1 VTLLASVVAASDIPA
16 APVLGAMLLG
26 VVVALAGHIVS
37 DRRIV
42 AVGVGAIF
50 LATLLMVVFA
60 FAAFRG
66 DETDPR
72 PCPDDTSAFC
82 R

>member
-1 VTLLASVVAASDIPA
+1 MSLLAAVLAASEIPA
-16 APVLGAMLLG
+16 APVLGVMLFG
-26 VVVALAGHIVS
+26 VVVAIVGHSVS

-72 PCPDDTSAFC
+72 PCPEDTSSFC